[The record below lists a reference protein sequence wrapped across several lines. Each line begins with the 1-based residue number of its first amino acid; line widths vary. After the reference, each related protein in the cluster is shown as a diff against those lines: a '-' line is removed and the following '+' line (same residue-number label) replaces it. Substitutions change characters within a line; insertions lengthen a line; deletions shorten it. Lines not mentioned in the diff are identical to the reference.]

1 MVSIIQWI
9 KKNKSLMKLSEEC
22 FKKVKKD
29 CFKFIKSQE
38 TSTEKF
44 GNKHGMI
51 KNYLIPICFWITKKA
66 DNKKPYFVGL
76 AGGQGTGKTTI
87 SSIIKI
93 ILEKYFKLKVFKI
106 SIDDFYKTRKE
117 RIDLSK
123 KVHPMLL
130 TRGVPGTHDIN
141 MMLDFFKKSKSKKF
155 KKLNLPNFN
164 KAIDDRFP
172 KNKWNTINKRPDV
185 IIFEGWCVGARA
197 ETNKTLKKSIN
208 SMEKAND
215 QKLVWRKY
223 VNQQLNT
230 KYKKLYSQLNC
241 MIYLKAKNF
250 SLLQKWRLK
259 QEHKLWLKTKKK
271 GGHKI
276 MSKGDVIN
284 FMQTYQRI
292 TQNMFKNMPKY
303 ASIILNL
310 NSNHQIKTA
319 VYKSK

>member
-1 MVSIIQWI
+1 
-9 KKNKSLMKLSEEC
+9 MKLSEEC

-44 GNKHGMI
+44 GNKEGMI
-51 KNYLIPICFWITKKA
+51 KNFLIPICFWIAKKA

-117 RIDLSK
+117 RIALSK

-141 MMLDFFKKSKSKKF
+141 MMLDFFKKSKAKKF
-155 KKLNLPNFN
+155 KNMKLPNFN

-172 KNKWNTINKRPDV
+172 RNKWNTINKRPDV

-197 ETNKTLKKSIN
+197 ETDKTLKKSIN

-215 QKLVWRKY
+215 HKLVWRKY
-223 VNQQLNT
+223 VNQQLKT

-310 NSNHQIKTA
+310 NSKHQIKTA

>member
-1 MVSIIQWI
+1 MQSTA
-9 KKNKSLMKLSEEC
+9 EC
-22 FKKVKKD
+22 FKKVKSD
-29 CFKFIKSQE
+29 CYKFIKSQE
-38 TSTEKF
+38 TSKEKF
-44 GNKHGMI
+44 SNKDKML
-51 KNYLIPICFWITKKA
+51 KSFLIPVSFWIAKKA

-117 RIDLSK
+117 RIALSK

-130 TRGVPGTHDIN
+130 TRGVPGTHDIS
-141 MMLDFFKKSKSKKF
+141 MMLDFFKKSKAKKF
-155 KKLNLPNFN
+155 NKLKLPNFN

-215 QKLVWRKY
+215 HKLVWRKY
-223 VNQQLNT
+223 VNQQLKT

-241 MIYLKAKNF
+241 IIYLKAKNF

-319 VYKSK
+319 VYKAK